1 MNKTFNI
8 NLGSY
13 PFAIDEDA
21 YEYIQN
27 YLDTIRRHFSA
38 SDGCEE
44 ILYDIEVRMAEL
56 FQEHL
61 KGRAIISMKEIDEVI
76 MIMGKPEDFGAE
88 PMAESHQSSTRGKK
102 SDTKIK
108 PGKRLFRDP
117 DDKKLAGVCS
127 GISAYLG
134 IEDPLWVRL
143 IFAILLFTG
152 TGVITYIILWALV
165 PEASNAGDK
174 LAMRGEPA
182 TIHNIA
188 KVVEEELTD
197 LGDKLNEWSKD
208 LGSKKKSDDVNQ
220 GFQAKS
226 ILAEGVNMI
235 GKVASNIIPVIRQIF
250 KPIVIVSA
258 IVLLSVLGISW
269 AASFVGLSF
278 AAPVMFSMGPDSTF
292 LSYLGIGSLFFT
304 IGLPILGIMLFV
316 ARLGFGYRI
325 HKNIKTGFW
334 TVWFLSLFSSMFAGM
349 STIKDYSS
357 RHEFNTMTDY
367 NIESQDIHIAMPEEN
382 LDHTFGIH
390 MDKFFVE
397 KGDQWAVRDVTLKV
411 EKSKDALVHVER
423 FVSARGSDL
432 SEAQQNSLYVGN
444 DLTVNGNEI
453 SISKFLTIP
462 RKNKYRNQSVDY
474 VIYVPEGKNVSF
486 DNNVKERMRE
496 SSLFSWD
503 QIYTDMKDLKWTVK
517 GNSVFSGEWN
527 NLMHH
532 KKEIAAGS
540 YSKVIIEKGFDVII
554 TKAEKANVNI
564 EGHKDVVDKIYFK
577 NLEGTLTLNT
587 DNDEDVDG
595 VVITIQTPSLEL
607 IHLDGVRTAKIEGFS
622 QDNLKLI
629 SKGEFNG
636 SDETSISF
644 FGNIKNMDISLDGD
658 QKLTMTGQG
667 ENLEIQLDNGASI
680 NGDKYQ
686 VKTATW
692 LGFGS
697 ENSSLHV
704 TETLSCDDPDANHL
718 KLIGNPK
725 KVKIQK

>member
-27 YLDTIRRHFSA
+27 YLNTIRRHFSA

-88 PMAESHQSSTRGKK
+88 PMAESYQSSSRGKK
-102 SDTKIK
+102 SDSKIK

-143 IFAILLFTG
+143 IFAVLLFTG

-174 LAMRGEPA
+174 LAMRGEAA
-182 TIHNIA
+182 TIQNIA

-208 LGSKKKSDDVNQ
+208 LGAKKKSGEVNH

-235 GKVASNIIPVIRQIF
+235 GKIASNIIPFIRQIF
-250 KPIVIVSA
+250 KPVI
-258 IVLLSVLGISW
+258 IVLAIILLSALGISW

-278 AAPVMFSMGPDSTF
+278 AAPVLFSMGPDSTL

-304 IGLPILGIMLFV
+304 IGLPILGVMLFV
-316 ARLGFGYRI
+316 ARLGFSYRVN
-325 HKNIKTGFW
+325 KNIKTGFW
-334 TVWFLSLFSSMFAGM
+334 TVWFLSLFTTMFAGM

-357 RHEFNTMTDY
+357 RHESNTTTDY
-367 NIESQDIHIAMPEEN
+367 NISSQDIHIAMPEEN

-411 EKSKDALVHVER
+411 EKSKDALVHIER
-423 FVSARGSDL
+423 FISARGSDL
-432 SEAQQNSLYVGN
+432 AEAQQNSLYVGN

-474 VIYVPEGKNVSF
+474 VIYVPEGKNISF
-486 DNNVKERMRE
+486 DNNVKERMKE

-503 QIYTDMKDLKWTVK
+503 KIYTDMNDLKWTVK
-517 GNSVFSGEWN
+517 GNAVFSGEWN
-527 NLMHH
+527 DLMHH

-540 YSKVIIEKGFDVII
+540 YSKVIIEKGFDVVI
-554 TKAEKANVNI
+554 TKAAIANVNI
-564 EGHKDVVDKIYFK
+564 EGHKDMVDKLSYK
-577 NLEGTLTLNT
+577 NLDGTLTMLADT
-587 DNDEDVDG
+587 DENMEDV
-595 VVITIQTPSLEL
+595 VINIQTPSLEL
-607 IHLDGVRTAKIEGFS
+607 IHLDGVRSAKIEGFS

-629 SKGEFNG
+629 SKGDYNG
-636 SDETSISF
+636 HEETSISF
-644 FGNIKNMDISLDGD
+644 FGNIKNMDISLDGN
-658 QKLTMTGQG
+658 QNLTLTGQG
-667 ENLEIQLDNGASI
+667 DNLDLQIQNGAVV

-686 VKTATW
+686 VKSARWT
-692 LGFGS
+692 GDFGHK
-697 ENSSLHV
+697 SSLHV
-704 TETLSCDDPDANHL
+704 TETLSCDEPESVEIN
-718 KLIGNPK
+718 LIGSPK
-725 KVKIQK
+725 KIKILK

>member
-27 YLDTIRRHFSA
+27 YLNTIRRHFSA

-88 PMAESHQSSTRGKK
+88 PMAESYQSSSRGKK
-102 SDTKIK
+102 SDSKIK

-143 IFAILLFTG
+143 IFAVLLFTG

-174 LAMRGEPA
+174 LAMRGEAA
-182 TIHNIA
+182 TIQNIA

-208 LGSKKKSDDVNQ
+208 LGAKKKSGEVNH

-235 GKVASNIIPVIRQIF
+235 GKIASNIIPFIRQIF
-250 KPIVIVSA
+250 KPVI
-258 IVLLSVLGISW
+258 IVLAIILLSALGISW

-278 AAPVMFSMGPDSTF
+278 AAPVLFSMGPDSTL

-304 IGLPILGIMLFV
+304 IGLPILGVMLFV
-316 ARLGFGYRI
+316 ARLGFSYRVN
-325 HKNIKTGFW
+325 KNIKTGFW
-334 TVWFLSLFSSMFAGM
+334 TVWFLSLFTTMFAGM

-357 RHEFNTMTDY
+357 RHESNTTTDY
-367 NIESQDIHIAMPEEN
+367 NISSQDIHIAMPEEN

-411 EKSKDALVHVER
+411 EKSKDALVHIER
-423 FVSARGSDL
+423 FISARGSDL
-432 SEAQQNSLYVGN
+432 AEAQQNSLYVGN

-474 VIYVPEGKNVSF
+474 VIYVPEGKNISF
-486 DNNVKERMRE
+486 DNNVKERMKE

-503 QIYTDMKDLKWTVK
+503 KIYTDMNDLKWTVK
-517 GNSVFSGEWN
+517 GNTVFSGEWN
-527 NLMHH
+527 DLMHH

-540 YSKVIIEKGFDVII
+540 YSKVIIEKGFDVVI
-554 TKAEKANVNI
+554 TKAAVANVNI
-564 EGHKDVVDKIYFK
+564 EGHKDMVDKLSYK
-577 NLEGTLTLNT
+577 NLDGTLTMLADT
-587 DNDEDVDG
+587 DENMEDV
-595 VVITIQTPSLEL
+595 VINIQTPSLEL
-607 IHLDGVRTAKIEGFS
+607 IHLDGVRSAKIEGFS

-629 SKGEFNG
+629 SKGDYNG
-636 SDETSISF
+636 HEETSISF
-644 FGNIKNMDISLDGD
+644 FGNIKNMDISLDGN
-658 QKLTMTGQG
+658 QNLTLTGQG
-667 ENLEIQLDNGASI
+667 DNLDLQIQNGAVV

-686 VKTATW
+686 VKSARWT
-692 LGFGS
+692 GDFGHK
-697 ENSSLHV
+697 SSLHV
-704 TETLSCDDPDANHL
+704 TETLSCDEPESVEIN
-718 KLIGNPK
+718 LIGSPK
-725 KVKIQK
+725 KIKIQK

>member
-27 YLDTIRRHFSA
+27 YLNTIRRHFSA

-88 PMAESHQSSTRGKK
+88 PMAESYQSSSRGKK
-102 SDTKIK
+102 SDSKIK

-143 IFAILLFTG
+143 IFAVLLFTG

-182 TIHNIA
+182 TIQNIA

-208 LGSKKKSDDVNQ
+208 LGSKKKSDEVNHA
-220 GFQAKS
+220 FQAKS

-235 GKVASNIIPVIRQIF
+235 GKIASNIIPFIRQIF
-250 KPIVIVSA
+250 KPVI
-258 IVLLSVLGISW
+258 IVLAIILLSTLGISW

-278 AAPVMFSMGPDSTF
+278 AAPVLFSMGPDSTL

-304 IGLPILGIMLFV
+304 IGLPILGLMLFV
-316 ARLGFGYRI
+316 ARLGFSYRI
-325 HKNIKTGFW
+325 NKNIKTGFW
-334 TVWFLSLFSSMFAGM
+334 TVWFLSLFTTMFAGM

-367 NIESQDIHIAMPEEN
+367 NISDQDIHIAMPEEN

-411 EKSKDALVHVER
+411 EKSKDALVHIER
-423 FVSARGSDL
+423 FISARGSDL
-432 SEAQQNSLYVGN
+432 AEAQQNSLYVSN
-444 DLTVNGNEI
+444 DLKVNGNEI

-503 QIYTDMKDLKWTVK
+503 KIYTDMKDLKWTVK

-554 TKAEKANVNI
+554 TKADKANVNI
-564 EGHKDVVDKIYFK
+564 EGHKDMVDKLSYK
-577 NLEGTLTLNT
+577 NLDGTLTLHADADENM
-587 DNDEDVDG
+587 EDV
-595 VVITIQTPSLEL
+595 VINIQTPSLEL
-607 IHLDGVRTAKIEGFS
+607 IHLDGVRSAKIEGFS

-629 SKGEFNG
+629 SKGDYNG
-636 SDETSISF
+636 NEETSISF
-644 FGNIKNMDISLDGD
+644 FGNIKNMDISLDGN
-658 QKLTMTGQG
+658 QILTLTGQG
-667 ENLEIQLDNGASI
+667 DNLDLQIQNGASV

-686 VKTATW
+686 VKTASWT
-692 LGFGS
+692 GDS
-697 ENSSLHV
+697 SHKSSLFV
-704 TETLSCDDPDANHL
+704 TETLSCDEPESVELN
-718 KLIGNPK
+718 LIGSPK
-725 KVKIQK
+725 KIKIEK